1 MKEIINVAAC
11 QFRVGIPSDASLT
24 PSVTSIITLD
34 GSMSVTVS
42 AGRGRESN
50 LDSRTMAVERNDVT
64 EALNDEA
71 PQSGEVYGYI
81 RVSSREQNEARQV
94 DAMLEFGITPSNM
107 YMDKQS
113 GKDFKR
119 PAYLTLL
126 DVLQPGDVLVVKSI
140 DRLGRNYRYVDIQNK
155 EVVMNGVEIARFDT
169 LSLEDRMLVM
179 MAAMGL
185 TDTAGDFRSSMS
197 DAARALAADIDTR
210 VAAMTDSQRA
220 ARMDEVNV
228 FFPPRLVTVN
238 GVTYEGVGIVLI
250 INANGN
256 KSYERYTFYDANGV
270 WKLHLIEEGKYVT
283 VD

>member
-1 MKEIINVAAC
+1 M
-11 QFRVGIPSDASLT
+11 GIPSDASLT